1 MGFILYFY
9 PKMVKGE
16 AASYEKRVNQYY
28 VVGRRLPTEDCPAPT
43 LYRIRVFGRDEV
55 LARSK
60 FWYHMK
66 RQHKIR
72 RIQGEI
78 VSTSQIFEKRTGVM
92 RNYGIFLR
100 YDART
105 TTVNMYKEFR
115 DTSLCGAVSQLYM
128 EMSGRHSGRGET
140 IQIIKTAIVADA
152 DARREKTQQFAKGGV
167 VFPKTRTV
175 KRAPV
180 KPCRPC
186 SRLTDPPSSEY
197 ITVLLLTL
205 ISKMLEARC
214 AAPLPV
220 HLDLL
225 CPNKMPFC
233 LNPN

>member
-1 MGFILYFY
+1 MG
-9 PKMVKGE
+9 GE

-66 RQHKIR
+66 RQHK
-72 RIQGEI
+72 
-78 VSTSQIFEKRTGVM
+78 IFEKRTGVM

-180 KPCRPC
+180 KAMQTMFKADRP
-186 SRLTDPPSSEY
+186 
-197 ITVLLLTL
+197 TL
-205 ISKMLEARC
+205 
-214 AAPLPV
+214 
-220 HLDLL
+220 
-225 CPNKMPFC
+225 F
-233 LNPN
+233 

>member
-28 VVGRRLPTEDCPAPT
+28 VVGRRLPTEECAAPT

-78 VSTSQIFEKRTGVM
+78 VSTSQIIEKRAGVM

-105 TTVNMYKEFR
+105 TTVNMYKFR
-115 DTSLCGAVSQLYM
+115 DVTLCGAVSQLYM
-128 EMSGRHSGRGET
+128 EMSGRHSVRGET
-140 IQIIKTAIVADA
+140 LQIIKTSIVADA
-152 DARREKTQQFAKGGV
+152 DAVREKTIQFAKNNV
-167 VFPKTRTV
+167 RFPKTRTV
-175 KRAPV
+175 KRAPTNAI
-180 KPCRPC
+180 KTTFKADRP
-186 SRLTDPPSSEY
+186 
-197 ITVLLLTL
+197 TL
-205 ISKMLEARC
+205 
-214 AAPLPV
+214 
-220 HLDLL
+220 
-225 CPNKMPFC
+225 F
-233 LNPN
+233 